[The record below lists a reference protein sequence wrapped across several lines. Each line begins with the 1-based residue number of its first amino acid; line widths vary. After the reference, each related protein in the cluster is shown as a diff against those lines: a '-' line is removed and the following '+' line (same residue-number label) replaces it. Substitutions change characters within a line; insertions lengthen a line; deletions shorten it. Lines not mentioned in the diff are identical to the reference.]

1 MMACVHSMVL
11 GVWCFALS
19 PGDPGM
25 WEIYLFGGIVMAV
38 PGWTD
43 GRAGVAGWLTKRGLN
58 ASDLV

>member
-1 MMACVHSMVL
+1 MVL